1 MAKPELGTKRVC
13 QSCGA
18 KFYDLSKDPITCPK
32 CGAVYEIVV
41 PVTRGGR
48 PAAAAAAAAAAALAA
63 KGAAA
68 DEVEAATDG
77 AEVISL
83 EDADAEATGTKTK
96 KGAGDPELESEDD
109 VEVEGT
115 DDEEDN
121 TFLVTDEEEEGGDV
135 SDIIGD
141 GIDKEEES

>member
-1 MAKPELGTKRVC
+1 VAKPDLGTKRVC

-48 PAAAAAAAAAAALAA
+48 PAAAAAAAVAPVAAVE
-63 KGAAA
+63 
-68 DEVEAATDG
+68 DVEARADG

-83 EDADAEATGTKTK
+83 EDAEAESLGKK
-96 KGAGDPELESEDD
+96 PKGALDPELETDED

-141 GIDKEEES
+141 GIDKEEEN

>member
-1 MAKPELGTKRVC
+1 VAKPELGTKRVC

-48 PAAAAAAAAAAALAA
+48 PAAAAAAVAAAAAS
-63 KGAAA
+63 KVVA
-68 DEVEAATDG
+68 DDAEANTDG

-83 EDADAEATGTKTK
+83 EDAEAEESGK
-96 KGAGDPELESEDD
+96 KVKGSGDPELETDDD

-121 TFLVTDEEEEGGDV
+121 TFLVTDDEEEGGDV

-141 GIDKEEES
+141 GIDKEDEN

>member
-1 MAKPELGTKRVC
+1 VAKPELGTKRVC

-32 CGAVYEIVV
+32 CGAIYEIVV

-48 PAAAAAAAAAAALAA
+48 PAAAAAAAAAATATTTDD
-63 KGAAA
+63 A
-68 DEVEAATDG
+68 DARSDG

-83 EDADAEATGTKTK
+83 EDADAEATGSKS
-96 KGAGDPELESEDD
+96 KGAGDPELETDD
-109 VEVEGT
+109 VEVEVEG
-115 DDEEDN
+115 DDEEDD
-121 TFLVTDEEEEGGDV
+121 TFLVTDEEEGGDV

>member
-1 MAKPELGTKRVC
+1 MAKPDLGTKRVC
-13 QSCGA
+13 QSCGS

-48 PAAAAAAAAAAALAA
+48 PAAAAAAAAVPVAAAE
-63 KGAAA
+63 
-68 DEVEAATDG
+68 DVEARADG

-83 EDADAEATGTKTK
+83 EDAEAESLGKKTK
-96 KGAGDPELESEDD
+96 GSDPELDSEDD
-109 VEVEGT
+109 VEVDG

-141 GIDKEEES
+141 GIDKEEEN

>member
-1 MAKPELGTKRVC
+1 MAKPDLGTKRVC

-48 PAAAAAAAAAAALAA
+48 PAAAAAAAAVPVAAAE
-63 KGAAA
+63 
-68 DEVEAATDG
+68 DSEARTDG

-83 EDADAEATGTKTK
+83 EDAEAESLGKKTK
-96 KGAGDPELESEDD
+96 GGDPELDSEDD
-109 VEVEGT
+109 VEVDG

-141 GIDKEEES
+141 GIDKEEEN

>member
-32 CGAVYEIVV
+32 CGAVYEVVV

-48 PAAAAAAAAAAALAA
+48 PAAAAAGAAATA
-63 KGAAA
+63 GA
-68 DEVEAATDG
+68 DEVEARTEG

-83 EDADAEATGTKTK
+83 EDADAEAAGSK
-96 KGAGDPELESEDD
+96 KGAVDPELEADDD
-109 VEVEGT
+109 VEVEGG

-141 GIDKEEES
+141 GIEKEEEN

>member
-32 CGAVYEIVV
+32 CGAIYEVV
-41 PVTRGGR
+41 MPVTRGGR
-48 PAAAAAAAAAAALAA
+48 PAAAAAAA
-63 KGAAA
+63 GAVVA
-68 DEVEAATDG
+68 DDADARAEG

-83 EDADAEATGTKTK
+83 EDADAEATGTKS
-96 KGAGDPELESEDD
+96 KGVIDPELEAEDD
-109 VEVEGT
+109 VEVET
-115 DDEEDN
+115 DDEEDS

-141 GIDKEEES
+141 GIDKEEEN

>member
-32 CGAVYEIVV
+32 CGAIYEVV
-41 PVTRGGR
+41 MPVTRGGR
-48 PAAAAAAAAAAALAA
+48 AAAAVAA
-63 KGAAA
+63 GAVAA
-68 DEVEAATDG
+68 DDLDLRAEG

-83 EDADAEATGTKTK
+83 EDADAESVSAKG
-96 KGAGDPELESEDD
+96 KGAALDPELETDD
-109 VEVEGT
+109 VEVET
-115 DDEEDN
+115 DDEEDS

-141 GIDKEEES
+141 GIDKEEEN

>member
-32 CGAVYEIVV
+32 CGAIYEVV
-41 PVTRGGR
+41 MPVTRGGR
-48 PAAAAAAAAAAALAA
+48 PAAAVA
-63 KGAAA
+63 GAVAA
-68 DEVEAATDG
+68 DDVDLRSEG

-83 EDADAEATGTKTK
+83 EDADAESAGTKG
-96 KGAGDPELESEDD
+96 KGAALDPELEAEDD
-109 VEVEGT
+109 VEVET
-115 DDEEDN
+115 DDEEDS

-141 GIDKEEES
+141 GIDKEEEN